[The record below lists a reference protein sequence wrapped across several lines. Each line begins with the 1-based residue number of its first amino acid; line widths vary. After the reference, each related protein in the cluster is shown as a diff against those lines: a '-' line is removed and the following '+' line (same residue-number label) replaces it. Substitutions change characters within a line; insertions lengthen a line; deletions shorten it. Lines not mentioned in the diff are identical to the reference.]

1 MSTCSCAAPPG
12 GTVSCPDNCFPYC
25 EIDAGR
31 VNGGCSPLASDD
43 RPLASELRGIV
54 ESIVANIPYG
64 QSFSSVEITTLT
76 VPEVDASIPWHGR
89 NVSQLLAQSMGV
101 GAEFQVAGVRTNVGG
116 ARGKNR
122 EFVIRLCFPR
132 IWIRSGGN
140 DFPSGGGVVAR

>member
-12 GTVSCPDNCFPYC
+12 GTVTCPDNCFPYC
-25 EIDAGR
+25 EIDGGR

-54 ESIVANIPYG
+54 ESIVASVPYR
-64 QSFSSVEITTLT
+64 QSFSNVEVTTLT
-76 VPEVDASIPWHGR
+76 IPEVAASIPWHGR
-89 NVSQLLAQSMGV
+89 NTTQVLARSMDV
-101 GAEFQVAGVRTNVGG
+101 GEEFQVAGVRTNVGG

-122 EFVIRLCFPR
+122 EFVISLRFPR
-132 IWIRSGGN
+132 IWSRSGGS